1 MIPHLM
7 TLPSSL
13 PAPAVL
19 AALPL
24 PPWIDDHL
32 QWWVAGLIVVL
43 GLLVYG
49 LKDVA
54 RFSGRRVWAISS
66 VCFDESIRKRVL
78 WITPLAILG
87 VIIVSQFQK
96 PIDEADTVRQMLK
109 VCLFATGLVVTV
121 TAIILACT
129 NLPKEIENRVIYTVV
144 TKPTTRL
151 EIVLGKILGFARVSA
166 AILIIMGLFTL
177 GYLWFTAAALQR
189 GIALRLADPASAA
202 AVRPTLEYYRDT
214 GLLTARS
221 LLEPNTLQVV
231 ARPPEFIAPASA
243 GADTADRWMIGGE
256 GDVMVPFNITPDLL
270 VAPGDATQTPG
281 SAGVVLEL
289 RVGFEQLYRQG
300 EEPANPALPV
310 GVAAPEDVSPATRPD
325 GARDVGPPQPASVS
339 VVIVDRNE
347 DTLVPPALIARGQTL
362 VLTDPTG
369 TQPLRLPIAADAMDR
384 LDRWL
389 GRVWVVVMPS
399 SPWHEYRLT
408 PNSVRLTV
416 PSVTPGTPART
427 IEPGLPIDRWA
438 FRGRQ
443 GRVGAQ
449 VRGGTP
455 GGETPTQVASFR
467 FRDAQVKPDSDG
479 LVSFEFRCDIERSG
493 VDDRDEEPTRMT
505 AVVRNRETG
514 RQSEPVSMLIEAN
527 RPVFFKVPGEF
538 MQGGQFDVF
547 VRCPTT
553 GHYLSVQRT
562 SLAVVR
568 SNQSFVFNLTK
579 SLAIMWMMSLLVIAV
594 AIFCSTF
601 LSWPIAVVLTI
612 VMLLGRWGVMQ
623 LGDALLP
630 GIGNQVATDLG
641 FSDPAKSAVVSKS
654 VEALARLLNASARVL
669 PDISQFASIEDLER
683 GVAIPSIKLREAVG
697 VLGTFGLPIVVLA
710 YVFLRNKEVAP

>member
-1 MIPHLM
+1 MMPPPIL
-7 TLPSSL
+7 
-13 PAPAVL
+13 AAL
-19 AALPL
+19 AALP
-24 PPWIDDHL
+24 PWINDHL
-32 QWWVAGLIVVL
+32 QWWVAGTIVVL

-49 LKDVA
+49 LRDVL

-96 PIDEADTVRQMLK
+96 PVDEADTVRQMLK

-151 EIVLGKILGFARVSA
+151 EIVVGKVLGFARVSA
-166 AILIIMGLFTL
+166 AILLIMGLFTV
-177 GYLWFTAAALQR
+177 GYLWVTAAALQR
-189 GIALRLADPASAA
+189 GIAARLADASPAA

-221 LLEPNTLQVV
+221 LLEPNTLQIL
-231 ARPPEFIAPASA
+231 AREPDFAAPATA
-243 GADTADRWMIGGE
+243 GDDTSDRWMIGGE
-256 GDVMVPFNITPDLL
+256 GDVMVPFDLTPDML
-270 VAPGDATQTPG
+270 VAPGDATGTPG
-281 SAGVVLEL
+281 SAGVFVEL
-289 RVGFEQLYRQG
+289 RVGFEQLYRAEG
-300 EEPANPALPV
+300 EDPFNPTLPL
-310 GVAAPEDVSPATRPD
+310 GVAAPDSVPAANLPP
-325 GARDVGPPQPASVS
+325 GQRDVGPPQPAVVS
-339 VVIVDRNE
+339 VTIVDRNE
-347 DTLVPPALIARGQTL
+347 DTLVPPNL
-362 VLTDPTG
+362 VSGGEAVVLQDATA
-369 TQPLRLPIAADAMDR
+369 TQPLRLHIPADRMDR
-384 LDRWL
+384 PDRWL
-389 GRVWVVVMPS
+389 GRVWVVI
-399 SPWHEYRLT
+399 SPGSPFHEYRLT
-408 PNSVRLTV
+408 PNSVKLAI
-416 PSVTPGTPART
+416 PAVTPGEQPRT
-427 IEPGLPIDRWA
+427 VQPSLPIERWP

-443 GRVGAQ
+443 GRAGAQ

-455 GGETPTQVASFR
+455 GGATPTQVATFR
-467 FRDAQVKPDSDG
+467 FREADVQPDDAG
-479 LVSFEFRCDIERSG
+479 LVSFEFRSDIERSG
-493 VDDRDEEPTRMT
+493 VDDRDEAPTQVS

-514 RQSEPVSMLIEAN
+514 KQSPPITMLIESN
-527 RPVFFKVPGEF
+527 RPVFFKVPGDV
-538 MQGGQFDVF
+538 MDGGEFDVF
-547 VRCPTT
+547 VRCPTP
-553 GHYLSVQRT
+553 GHYLGVQRI
-562 SLAVVR
+562 SLSAVR
-568 SNQSFVFNLTK
+568 SNQSFLYNLGK
-579 SLAIMWMMSLLVIAV
+579 SLSIMWMMSVLVIAV

-612 VMLLGRWGVMQ
+612 VMLLGRWGVVQ

-654 VEALARLLNASARVL
+654 VEALARLLNLSAKVL

-683 GVAIPSIKLREAVG
+683 GMAVPAFKLREALM
-697 VLGTFGLPIVVLA
+697 VLGTFGVPIVVLA